1 MLFLNGW
8 RVSVVRVSVI
18 FSVRA
23 SGDSYV
29 ELHLLSMSVSQGAFR
44 SQAVICVRI

>member
-1 MLFLNGW
+1 MLSLNGW
-8 RVSVVRVSVI
+8 RVSVVI

-44 SQAVICVRI
+44 SQTVICVRI